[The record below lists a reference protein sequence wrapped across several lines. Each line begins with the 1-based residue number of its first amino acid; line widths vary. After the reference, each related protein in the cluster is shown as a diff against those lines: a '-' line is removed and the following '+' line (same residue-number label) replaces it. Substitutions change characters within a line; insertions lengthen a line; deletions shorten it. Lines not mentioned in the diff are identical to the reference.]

1 MIWKSGGPWG
11 LGLERLDNNI
21 HLQMIVGRWY
31 FIHIS
36 KYKVQGCMV
45 ALGCKELQL
54 QAMVSLFCKTHATTL
69 FIIVVIMFL
78 NYCLFTCLC
87 ILFLYSVHFLHMCN
101 VFFILHPIILKVP
114 T

>member
-21 HLQMIVGRWY
+21 DLQMIVSSGHS
-31 FIHIS
+31 IHIS

-45 ALGCKELQL
+45 ANGWKELQL
-54 QAMVSLFCKTHATTL
+54 QAMVSLFYKTHATTL

-78 NYCLFTCLC
+78 TYCLFTCVC
-87 ILFLYSVHFLHMCN
+87 ILFLSSIHFLHMCN
-101 VFFILHPIILKVP
+101 VFLILHPIISYV
-114 T
+114 